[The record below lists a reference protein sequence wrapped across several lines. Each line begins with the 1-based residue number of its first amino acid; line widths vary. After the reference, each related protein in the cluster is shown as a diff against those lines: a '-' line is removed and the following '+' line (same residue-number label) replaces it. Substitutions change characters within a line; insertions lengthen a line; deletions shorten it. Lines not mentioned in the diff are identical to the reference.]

1 MKNTLLTY
9 TTILADG
16 REVKQTVW
24 TTWNNA
30 NKTAEAL
37 LLDPYMTETI
47 KNMTATWYDEE
58 NNMPLLHRQYIVGND
73 FFTGELTLLVKDTDY

>member
-24 TTWNNA
+24 TTWHNA

-37 LLDPYMTETI
+37 LLDTYMTEVI
-47 KNMTATWYDEE
+47 KNMTATWYDEDGR
-58 NNMPLLHRQYIVGND
+58 PLLYRQYIVGND

>member
-24 TTWNNA
+24 TTWHNA

-37 LLDPYMTETI
+37 LLDPYMTEVT
-47 KNMTATWYDEE
+47 KNMTATWYNEDGR
-58 NNMPLLHRQYIVGND
+58 PLLYRQYIVGND